1 MYEISRRVLYSRK
14 IKKSQKIKNDSI
26 DLNIMNWYIQIF
38 FDSLRFVGSF
48 STLGHCTLLH
58 PHVFQSYIYIISISL
73 GIYISLYISP
83 SFLKRPLLIH
93 ESFESPP
100 IYRHPPINHFH
111 TSIHY
116 RIMKFKGFC
125 IQWYEV
131 YFFFYYS

>member
-1 MYEISRRVLYSRK
+1 MYEISRRVLYSK
-14 IKKSQKIKNDSI
+14 KKSRNPQKKIKNDSI

-100 IYRHPPINHFH
+100 IYPPPTHQPFSYFNSLPYH
-111 TSIHY
+111 
-116 RIMKFKGFC
+116 
-125 IQWYEV
+125 EV
-131 YFFFYYS
+131 